1 MRLIGMGLL
10 AAAASLDV
18 TMGFQGAGGVR
29 AAGGWG
35 KLGGRRAVCSPTVVH
50 ATAPPPVATGGGG
63 GSDDDKNDGGGAD
76 ISRPWPAKS
85 ERSMDYSLMKG
96 EVISIRHDHPTQPPN
111 QAERFHLKPN
121 PKP

>member
-1 MRLIGMGLL
+1 MRLIGVGLL

-63 GSDDDKNDGGGAD
+63 GGSDDDKNDGGGAD

-85 ERSMDYSLMKG
+85 DRSMDYSLMKG
-96 EVISIRHDHPTQPPN
+96 EVISIRHDPN
-111 QAERFHLKPN
+111 QAERFHLN